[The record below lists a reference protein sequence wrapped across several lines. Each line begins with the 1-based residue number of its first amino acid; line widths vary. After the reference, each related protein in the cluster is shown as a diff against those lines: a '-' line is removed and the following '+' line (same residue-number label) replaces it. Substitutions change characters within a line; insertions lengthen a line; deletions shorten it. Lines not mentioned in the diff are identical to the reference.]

1 MGAPNTPAGTFAFGP
16 SVQINEGGNETQ
28 IRKGLVGSD
37 QPPEFFVVELQI
49 LEPTVFEQPVRE
61 PG

>member
-1 MGAPNTPAGTFAFGP
+1 
-16 SVQINEGGNETQ
+16 VQINEGGNETQ